1 MTETGGQ
8 VPPETWLAT
17 LGSLCE
23 DIAAGRYTHVEALM
37 SMTGD
42 VRLPD
47 AARRLAEAF
56 GLMLVQVE
64 AREFRLSGLVEEL
77 AAAKLRLQ
85 EKNLRL
91 TDDNRALADEV
102 ARLRIRIDVLSRD
115 REVAEIAQSDYF
127 LELQARIGAL
137 RDRFRGGGR

>member
-1 MTETGGQ
+1 MMETGGQ
-8 VPPETWLAT
+8 APPDSWLAT

-23 DIAAGRYTHVEALM
+23 DIAAGRYTRVDALM
-37 SMTGD
+37 AMTGD
-42 VRLPD
+42 AGLPE

-64 AREFRLSGLVEEL
+64 AREFRLSGLVDEL
-77 AAAKLRLQ
+77 GAAKQRLQ
-85 EKNLRL
+85 ARNLRL
-91 TDDNRALADEV
+91 EDDNRSLADEV

-115 REVAEIAQSDYF
+115 REVAEIAHSDYF

-137 RDRFRGGGR
+137 RDRFRGGR